1 MIAPKLLSYTSVD
14 FPTKA
19 KMNLY
24 IKLLEQRDNDKK
36 NNEKLK
42 EAGLLRRSLSQI
54 WNTQNILRI
63 GISSKNKDEN
73 SFKNYCVNL

>member
-54 WNTQNILRI
+54 WNTQNVLRI

-73 SFKNYCVNL
+73 SFKNYCVNV

>member
-1 MIAPKLLSYTSVD
+1 
-14 FPTKA
+14 
-19 KMNLY
+19 MNLY

-54 WNTQNILRI
+54 WNTQNVLRI

>member
-54 WNTQNILRI
+54 WNTQNVLRI